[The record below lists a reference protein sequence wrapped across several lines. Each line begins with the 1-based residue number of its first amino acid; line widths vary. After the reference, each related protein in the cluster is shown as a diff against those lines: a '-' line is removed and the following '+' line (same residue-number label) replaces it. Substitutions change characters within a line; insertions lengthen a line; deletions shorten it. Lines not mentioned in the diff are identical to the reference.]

1 MILTMFTFQVLPFFL
16 YFPITL
22 ENDINTHYHLFYF
35 ILLLKMRSD
44 YIAQVGLKLLTSSNP
59 PALSSQNA
67 EITGVGHCAQPD
79 LHILHLP
86 GNPGICGGSDAL
98 V

>member
-1 MILTMFTFQVLPFFL
+1 MWS
-16 YFPITL
+16 
-22 ENDINTHYHLFYF
+22 
-35 ILLLKMRSD
+35 R

-67 EITGVGHCAQPD
+67 EIPGVGHCAQPD
-79 LHILHLP
+79 LRILHLP
-86 GNPGICGGSDAL
+86 GNPSICGGGDAL